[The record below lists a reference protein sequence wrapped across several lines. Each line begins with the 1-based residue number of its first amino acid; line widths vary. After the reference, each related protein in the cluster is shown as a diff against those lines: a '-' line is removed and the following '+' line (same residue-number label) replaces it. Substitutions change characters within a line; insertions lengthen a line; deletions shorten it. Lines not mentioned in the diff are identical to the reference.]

1 MRILIVS
8 QYFWPE
14 QFRVNDLVE
23 ELCKR
28 GHKITVLTGK
38 PNYPCGTVYE
48 AYLRNKSFYN
58 WYKGAKIIRVPLV
71 VRGKTSFQLV
81 LNYLSFFVSASFFGV
96 WRLRGIEFDSVFVF
110 GTSPITAC
118 LPAILMG
125 KLKKAKVVLWVL
137 DLWPDTLRA
146 LGVVKSKVTLF
157 LIGVLVKFIYR
168 HCDLVLGQS
177 KDFIKRIKRYQPDGD
192 KIKFFPN
199 WAEDIFDNS
208 LTEMAP
214 ELDKRLDKFN
224 IVFAGNLGDAQDLPT
239 VIEAAKILQETG
251 LVRWIFLGEG
261 RRADWLKKQIAQHNL
276 ASDCIVL
283 GSYPVSRMPS
293 FFAHADALL
302 VSLKNEPVFS
312 STIPGK
318 VQSYLQSGKPVLGVI
333 NGEGARVIKE
343 AGAGMAC
350 PAGDSSALAHNI
362 ISMVSLSPEKL
373 EEFGTNGMRYAQ
385 EEFNRTKLIDKLESW
400 LKD

>member
-28 GHKITVLTGK
+28 GHEITVLTGK

-48 AYLRNKSFYN
+48 EYRRNTACFN
-58 WYKGAKIIRVPLV
+58 HYKGAQIIRVPLA
-71 VRGKTSFQLV
+71 VRGSTSFQLV
-81 LNYLSFFVSASFFGV
+81 FNYLSFFLSASLFGV
-96 WRLRGIEFDSVFVF
+96 WRLRGIQFDSVFVF

-118 LPAILMG
+118 LPAILLG

-137 DLWPDTLRA
+137 DLWPDTLQA
-146 LGVVKSKVTLF
+146 LGVVKSKFILF
-157 LIGVLVKFIYR
+157 LVGVLVKFIYR

-177 KDFIKRIKRYQPDGD
+177 KAFIQSIRRYQPDVD

-199 WAEDIFDNS
+199 WAEDIFDSS
-208 LTEMAP
+208 LAEMAP

-224 IVFAGNLGDAQDLPT
+224 IVFAGNLGDAQDLPN
-239 VIEAAKILQETG
+239 VLDAAKILQKKG

-261 RRADWLKKQIAQHNL
+261 RRSDWLKKEIMQNNL
-276 ASDCIVL
+276 ADDCLVL

-318 VQSYLQSGKPVLGVI
+318 VQSYLQSGKPVLGMI
-333 NGEGARVIKE
+333 NGEGARVIDE
-343 AGAGMAC
+343 AEAGMAC
-350 PAGDSSALAHNI
+350 PAGDSSALANNI
-362 ISMVSLSPEKL
+362 ISMASLCPDKREVL
-373 EEFGTNGMRYAQ
+373 GLNGMRYAQ
-385 EEFNRTKLIDKLESW
+385 EEFNRTKLINQLEIW
-400 LKD
+400 LRK